1 MITTAM
7 RLIFAYPVLVLTGIA
22 VAYITLSH
30 AEPELDRLCESRVV
44 ANGLSHQAA
53 KRACERI

>member
-7 RLIFAYPVLVLTGIA
+7 RLIFAYPVYVLIVIL
-22 VAYITLSH
+22 VAYIALSH
-30 AEPELDRLCESRVV
+30 AEPELDRLCENRVV
-44 ANGLSHQAA
+44 ANGLSQKAA